1 MRVLTLFMFILFFF
15 NPYLYYMYFVF
26 LFSCKVMKKN
36 AFQL

>member
-1 MRVLTLFMFILFFF
+1 MWVLTLFIFILFFF
-15 NPYLYYMYFVF
+15 NPYLSYMYFVF